1 MQMIKTLYKNSYL
14 MKQLV
19 KKDIQQRY
27 QGSVLG
33 MLWSFLV
40 PVLML
45 IIYTFV
51 FSEVFQ
57 AKWDIDT
64 SDKYQFAL
72 VLFCGLSAFN
82 MVGEVMNRST
92 SLIASNT
99 NYVKKVIFPLEMLPV
114 VVMCSALFNCVVS
127 FSILIAAKLIIYHN
141 VSRTLYLIILAMIP
155 LVILCTGLG
164 LFISALSVYLKDV
177 GNVISVLV
185 TVHMYLSPVFFP
197 LTSVPESF
205 RAVCEVNPMTY
216 IIENFRNVVLYGNS
230 LDWKF
235 FAISCVV
242 SVLVYLGGKVVF
254 MRAKEGFADVL

>member
-1 MQMIKTLYKNSYL
+1 MLKILYKNSYL
-14 MKQLV
+14 LKQLV

-40 PVLML
+40 PILML

-92 SLIASNT
+92 GLIAANT

-114 VVMCSALFNCVVS
+114 VVTFSALFNCVIS
-127 FSILIAAKLIIYHN
+127 FLILIAAKLVLYQN
-141 VSRTLYLIILAMIP
+141 VSITLYMIFLAMIP
-155 LVILCTGLG
+155 LIIMSVGLS
-164 LFISALSVYLKDV
+164 LFISAISVYLKDV
-177 GNVISVLV
+177 GNFISVLV
-185 TVHMYLSPVFFP
+185 AVLMYMSPVFFP
-197 LTSVPESF
+197 LSAVPESF
-205 RAVCEVNPMTY
+205 RGICEANPMTY
-216 IIENFRNVVLYGNS
+216 IIENFRNVVLYGKS
-230 LDWKF
+230 LDWQF
-235 FAISCVV
+235 FGISCAVA
-242 SVLVYLGGKVVF
+242 LGIYLLGKVVF

>member
-1 MQMIKTLYKNSYL
+1 MIKTLIKNHYL
-14 MKQLV
+14 VGQLV

-33 MLWSFLV
+33 ILWSFLV
-40 PVLML
+40 PILML

-92 SLIASNT
+92 VLIASNT
-99 NYVKKVIFPLEMLPV
+99 NYVKKVIFPLEILPV
-114 VVMCSALFNCVVS
+114 VTVCSALFNCVIS
-127 FSILIAAKLIIYHN
+127 FLILIVAKVILYHN
-141 VSRTLYLIILAMIP
+141 VSSTLYLIILAMIP
-155 LVILCTGLG
+155 LIVLSTGLG
-164 LFISALSVYLKDV
+164 LLISAISVYLKDV
-177 GNVISVLV
+177 GNIVSVLV
-185 TVHMYLSPVFFP
+185 TVLMYLSPVFFP
-197 LTSVPESF
+197 LSAVPESF

-216 IIENFRNVVLYGNS
+216 IIENFRNVVLYS
-230 LDWKF
+230 KIFDWKF
-235 FAISCVV
+235 YGISCLVAV
-242 SVLVYLGGKVVF
+242 AVYLLGKVVF

>member
-1 MQMIKTLYKNSYL
+1 MIKTLYRNKYL
-14 MKQLV
+14 LWQLV

-33 MLWSFLV
+33 MLWSFIV
-40 PVLML
+40 PILML
-45 IIYTFV
+45 VIYTFV

-72 VLFCGLSAFN
+72 VLFCGLTAFN
-82 MVGEVMNRST
+82 LIGEVMNRST
-92 SLIASNT
+92 VLIVSNT

-114 VVMCSALFNCVVS
+114 VTTLSALFNCVIS
-127 FSILIAAKLIIYHN
+127 FIILIVAKLVIYHD
-141 VSRTLYLIILAMIP
+141 VSPTLYLIFLNMIP
-155 LVILCTGLG
+155 LIVMAVGLG

-177 GNVISVLV
+177 GNFISVLV
-185 TVHMYLSPVFFP
+185 TILMYMSPVFFP
-197 LTSVPESF
+197 LSSVPESF
-205 RAVCEVNPMTY
+205 RAACEANPMTY
-216 IIENFRNVVLYGNS
+216 IIENFRNVVLFGKP

-235 FAISCVV
+235 FCISCVV
-242 SVLVYLGGKVVF
+242 ALVFYIFGKIVF

>member
-1 MQMIKTLYKNSYL
+1 MLKTLYKNNYL
-14 MKQLV
+14 LKQLV

-33 MLWSFLV
+33 MLWSWIV
-40 PVLML
+40 PILML

-82 MVGEVMNRST
+82 MMSEVMNRS
-92 SLIASNT
+92 SVLIASNA

-114 VVMCSALFNCVVS
+114 VITCSALFNCLIS
-127 FSILIAAKLIIYHN
+127 FAILIVAKLILYHN
-141 VSRTLYLIILAMIP
+141 VSATLYMIVLAFIP
-155 LVILCTGLG
+155 LIMMSVGLG
-164 LFISALSVYLKDV
+164 LFISALAVYLKDV
-177 GNVISVLV
+177 GNIISVLV
-185 TVHMYLSPVFFP
+185 TVLMYMSPVFFP
-197 LTSVPESF
+197 LSSVPESF
-205 RAVCEVNPMTY
+205 RGVCEANPMTY
-216 IIENFRNVVLYGNS
+216 IIENFRNVVLYGKCI
-230 LDWKF
+230 DWKF

-242 SVLVYLGGKVVF
+242 ALCFYLVGKIVF

>member
-1 MQMIKTLYKNSYL
+1 MIKTLIKNSYL
-14 MKQLV
+14 VGQLV

-33 MLWSFLV
+33 ILWSFLV
-40 PVLML
+40 PILML
-45 IIYTFV
+45 VIYTFV

-92 SLIASNT
+92 VLIASNT
-99 NYVKKVIFPLEMLPV
+99 NYVKKVIFPLEILPV
-114 VVMCSALFNCVVS
+114 VTMLSALFNCVIS
-127 FSILIAAKLIIYHN
+127 FLILIVAKVVLYHN
-141 VSRTLYLIILAMIP
+141 VSKTLYLFLPAMLP
-155 LVILCTGLG
+155 LIVLSTGLG
-164 LFISALSVYLKDV
+164 LLISAISVYLKDV
-177 GNVISVLV
+177 GNIVSVLV
-185 TVHMYLSPVFFP
+185 TVLMYLSPVFFP
-197 LTSVPESF
+197 LTAVPESF
-205 RAVCEVNPMTY
+205 RAACEANPMTY
-216 IIENFRNVVLYGNS
+216 VIENFRNVVLYGEC

-235 FAISCVV
+235 YGISCLVAVV
-242 SVLVYLGGKVVF
+242 IFLFGKIVF

>member
-1 MQMIKTLYKNSYL
+1 MLRTLYKHSYL
-14 MKQLV
+14 LKQLI

-33 MLWSFLV
+33 MLWSFIV
-40 PVLML
+40 PILML
-45 IIYTFV
+45 VIYTFV

-82 MVGEVMNRST
+82 MVAEVMNRST
-92 SLIASNT
+92 VLIASNT
-99 NYVKKVIFPLEMLPV
+99 NYVKKVIFPLEVLPV
-114 VVMCSALFNCVVS
+114 VITCSALFNCIIS
-127 FSILIAAKLIIYHN
+127 FGILILAKLFLYHN
-141 VSRTLYLIILAMIP
+141 VSVTLYLIVPAMIP
-155 LVILCTGLG
+155 LIVMSVGMG

-177 GNVISVLV
+177 GNIISVLV
-185 TVHMYLSPVFFP
+185 TVLMYMSPVFFP
-197 LTSVPESF
+197 LSAVPERF
-205 RAVCEVNPMTY
+205 KGICEANPMTY
-216 IIENFRNVVLYGNS
+216 IIENFRNVVLYGQW

-235 FAISCVV
+235 YGVSCAVAFGI
-242 SVLVYLGGKVVF
+242 YLLGKVIF